1 MVKWRMIGT
10 VGFML
15 AVYTLFQL
23 YIGWHGYIFL
33 QHTVS
38 AAMPLLFVCAFG
50 LVAYGYLLGRMV
62 PGPAGRLLKV
72 VGAWYLAVFE
82 FAVILLPI
90 ADLAAW
96 LLDLSGVRPGVYV
109 PVLGYVVLIVLA
121 AALARGSWNA
131 WSPYVRSHN
140 IRIDKQAPERARL
153 TVAVV
158 SDVHLGNIVGR
169 RHLER
174 LIRHMDEMKPDLI
187 LLAGDVID
195 DSIEPFIRNR
205 MGEVLGR
212 LRAPLG
218 VYAVLGNHEY
228 YGGHIDKY
236 MKQMND
242 IGIRVL
248 TDETVLVGELLYVV
262 GRKDK
267 TADSFD
273 GRSRLTVEQLT
284 ADIDKNKPVIAM
296 DHQPREFAKAEAAGI
311 DLLLSGH
318 THRGQ
323 FAPNHWITRR
333 LFELDWGYVR
343 HKRMHAVVSSGFGT
357 WGPPIRL
364 ASRSEIVRLELEFG

>member
-1 MVKWRMIGT
+1 
-10 VGFML
+10 ML
-15 AVYTLFQL
+15 
-23 YIGWHGYIFL
+23 
-33 QHTVS
+33 
-38 AAMPLLFVCAFG
+38 
-50 LVAYGYLLGRMV
+50 
-62 PGPAGRLLKV
+62 
-72 VGAWYLAVFE
+72 
-82 FAVILLPI
+82 
-90 ADLAAW
+90 
-96 LLDLSGVRPGVYV
+96 
-109 PVLGYVVLIVLA
+109 VVLVV
-121 AALARGSWNA
+121 ALVRGSWNA
-131 WSPYVRSHN
+131 WSPYVRAHK
-140 IRIDKQAPERARL
+140 IRIGKQASGRERL

-158 SDVHLGNIVGR
+158 SDLHLGNIVGR

-174 LIRHMDEMKPDLI
+174 LIQHMEQIRPDLI

-228 YGGHIDKY
+228 YGGHIERY
-236 MKQMND
+236 MKQMDD

-248 TDETVLVGELLYVV
+248 TDETVLVGDMLYVV

-284 ADIDKNKPVIAM
+284 AHIDKNKPVIAM
-296 DHQPREFAKAEAAGI
+296 DHQPREFAKAEAAGV

-333 LFELDWGYVR
+333 LFELDWGY
-343 HKRMHAVVSSGFGT
+343 KQYKSMHAVVSSGFGT